1 MDWFWVPPALA
12 AVVSVGMAVQVYRFE
27 RNMRR
32 WWGKK

>member
-27 RNMRR
+27 R
-32 WWGKK
+32 GKK